1 MLVVLTGA
9 SGHIGGNLTR
19 ALLAQGQT
27 LRALVRPDDT
37 RALSGLPVEQ
47 VAGDLLSPPSLDRAF
62 AGAEVVYHLAARISI
77 TDDDDAE
84 VFRVNVEGTR
94 NVVQAC
100 LRAGV
105 RRLVHFSSVHAYH
118 QVPLDQPI
126 DETRALADVESALAY
141 DRSKAQGEAQVMAG
155 IRQGLDAVIVNPGAV
170 LGPHDYKPSPMG
182 QLILDLCHRRLPAV
196 VAGGYDWV
204 DVRDVVS
211 GAMAAAER
219 GRAGDKFLLTG
230 HWRSLKELANLVSQA
245 SGIPAPRLVSPMWL
259 AKLGAPVAQRVTR
272 LLGKR
277 PKFTPHSLQ
286 VLCGN
291 SQFRNDK
298 ARREL
303 GYSPRPLAETVGAAV
318 EWFRQS
324 GQLRS

>member
-1 MLVVLTGA
+1 MRVVLTGA
-9 SGHIGGNLTR
+9 SGHIGGNLAR
-19 ALLAQGQT
+19 ALLSRGRS

-37 RALSGLPVEQ
+37 RALAGLDIEKAV
-47 VAGDLLSPPSLDRAF
+47 GDLLDPPSLERAF

-100 LRAGV
+100 RRAGV

-126 DETRALADVESALAY
+126 DETRSPADVAGALAY
-141 DRSKAQGEAQVMAG
+141 DRSKARGEAEVMAAVAK
-155 IRQGLDAVIVNPGAV
+155 GLDAVIVNPGAV

-182 QLILDLCHRRLPAV
+182 QLILDLCHRRLPALV
-196 VAGGYDWV
+196 EGGYDWV

-211 GAMAAAER
+211 GAMAAEER
-219 GRAGDKFLLTG
+219 GRCGEKYLLTG
-230 HWRSLKELANLVSQA
+230 SWMSVRQLADLVA
-245 SGIPAPRLVSPMWL
+245 EHSGVPAPRLVSPMWL
-259 AKLGAPVAQRVTR
+259 AKLGAPVAQRVTK
-272 LLGKR
+272 LLGR
-277 PKFTPHSLQ
+277 RSKFTSHSLS
-286 VLCGN
+286 VLSGN
-291 SQFRNDK
+291 ARFVHEK

-303 GYSPRPLAETVGAAV
+303 GYTPRPLRETIADAVG
-318 EWFRQS
+318 WFRHS